1 MKKKRQRLDDQDENE
16 KLLRENRE
24 LKKEVRSLQQ
34 QVKKLNRG
42 GTKSRS
48 RNVSNS
54 DLFEEDIIPKCP
66 ECHKGSIVTS
76 VVANRRL
83 QRCSECDWR
92 AKAVKL

>member
-1 MKKKRQRLDDQDENE
+1 MIKKRQKRKDEDGIERLE
-16 KLLRENRE
+16 RENRE
-24 LKKEVRSLQQ
+24 LRSEIRSLQK

-54 DLFEEDIIPKCP
+54 DLFEEDVIPKCP
-66 ECHKGSIVTS
+66 ECHKGSIITS